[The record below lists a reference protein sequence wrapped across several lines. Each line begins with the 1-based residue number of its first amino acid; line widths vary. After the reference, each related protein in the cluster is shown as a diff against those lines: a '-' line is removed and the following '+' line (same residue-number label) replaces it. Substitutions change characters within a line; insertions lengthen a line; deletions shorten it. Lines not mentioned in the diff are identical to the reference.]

1 MQISA
6 YLGAKRRLQ
15 TTSVRQIF
23 APLGTFIDINAN
35 KDPFPLSVFRSIS
48 LMPFPLVIHVYLS
61 LFLTP
66 SCFSLLTNLYLKLGT
81 GIYSRMQFRAI

>member
-48 LMPFPLVIHVYLS
+48 LIPIFPSSYPRLS
-61 LFLTP
+61 FSLSHPLLFLP
-66 SCFSLLTNLYLKLGT
+66 SNKSLSEARNWDL
-81 GIYSRMQFRAI
+81 